1 VAPAI
6 FAPQIASLKSYI
18 TPNCA
23 VGACVSAATSATS
36 AYLPPTTL
44 TALACKSDIQLCLQS
59 VKVGGSVAPGATINQ
74 NCSTTIGI
82 GGTVPRDPSAPPPS
96 NQGFQNVQAVQ
107 ANANAPGGGTLAA
120 VSSPGA
126 SSTQVATTGTPDG
139 GLSQTVTSNTPV
151 GIGSTGGPVSY
162 TSPAP
167 AATPTPASSPTV
179 PSDNTQKY
187 ALAAGG
193 GLLGLSFSCMCCII
207 IIVLA
212 MLIFG
217 GGNKPAAPPVI
228 PLSAYGL

>member
-1 VAPAI
+1 M
-6 FAPQIASLKSYI
+6 
-18 TPNCA
+18 
-23 VGACVSAATSATS
+23 SAATSATS

-120 VSSPGA
+120 VSSPGG
-126 SSTQVATTGTPDG
+126 SSTQVGTTGTPGG
-139 GLSQTVTSNTPV
+139 GLSQTITSNTPV

-167 AATPTPASSPTV
+167 VTPTSNTV
-179 PSDNTQKY
+179 TTTATFTPDNTKY

-193 GLLGLSFSCMCCII
+193 GLLGLSSSCLFFIF
-207 IIVLA
+207 IIVII
-212 MLIFG
+212 MMIFG
-217 GGNKPAAPPVI
+217 GKGKTAAPPVI
-228 PLSAYGL
+228 PLAAYGL